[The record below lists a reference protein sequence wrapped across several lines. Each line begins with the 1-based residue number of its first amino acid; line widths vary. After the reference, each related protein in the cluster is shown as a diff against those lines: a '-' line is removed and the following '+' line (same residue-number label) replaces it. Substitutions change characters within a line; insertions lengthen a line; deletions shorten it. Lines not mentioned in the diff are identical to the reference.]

1 MLIKYTYYSLKI
13 LIHEVKT
20 ILILYKSGTCWWWTC
35 CWTCWSSKLSLLV
48 EKKSL
53 TRGTTILPIM
63 GKTVSVCVSFPYL
76 FEMKVFHS
84 ESPCLALS
92 IHKRSPFFRKNV
104 LPWQIWQ
111 TSSLKKPK
119 DVLLET
125 SHARIEQHQT
135 IFITQGV
142 YSKEDYVLYIE
153 DIFVMKNWSFLVY
166 LSIKFIY
173 LQSSCIFLGNS
184 PFSFLQLSFSVNSY
198 QINRTILIKKT

>member
-1 MLIKYTYYSLKI
+1 M
-13 LIHEVKT
+13 
-20 ILILYKSGTCWWWTC
+20 
-35 CWTCWSSKLSLLV
+35 
-48 EKKSL
+48 

-76 FEMKVFHS
+76 FEMKVFNS

-153 DIFVMKNWSFLVY
+153 DIFVMKNWSLLVY
-166 LSIKFIY
+166 LSIEFIY

-198 QINRTILIKKT
+198 QINRTILLKKT